1 MGRTRFFCW
10 IDFSMTHPLIPE
22 IIELATPI
30 AAELGLEL
38 VGAVFQTNRKP
49 PVLRVDVRN
58 LADDTSLDDC
68 ERMSRA
74 LEAQLDIQELIS
86 EPYVLEISSPGISR
100 QLTTDREFISF
111 KGFSVIIKT
120 YTPYEGKKEWRGKLQ
135 GRDQQTVYLNQ
146 KGRAIAIP
154 RQLVAKVQLED

>member
-1 MGRTRFFCW
+1 
-10 IDFSMTHPLIPE
+10 MTHPLIPE

-30 AAELGLEL
+30 AAALDLEL

-58 LADDTSLDDC
+58 LDAETSLNDC

-74 LEAQLDIQELIS
+74 LEAQLDTTELIS
-86 EPYVLEISSPGISR
+86 EPYVLEISSPGVSR
-100 QLTTDREFISF
+100 ELTTEREFISF
-111 KGFSVIIKT
+111 KGFSIIVKT
-120 YTPYEGKKEWRGKLQ
+120 YSPYEGKKEWRGKLQ
-135 GRDQQTVYLNQ
+135 GRDEETLYLNQ

>member
-1 MGRTRFFCW
+1 
-10 IDFSMTHPLIPE
+10 MTHPLIPE
-22 IIELATPI
+22 IIELATPV
-30 AAELGLEL
+30 AAALNLEL
-38 VGAVFQTNRKP
+38 VTAVFQTNKKP

-58 LADDTSLDDC
+58 LAGDTSLNDC
-68 ERMSRA
+68 EQMSRA
-74 LEAQLDIQELIS
+74 LEAQLEVKELIS
-86 EPYVLEISSPGISR
+86 EAYVLEISSPGVSR

-111 KGFSVIIKT
+111 KGFSVIVKS

-135 GRDQQTVYLNQ
+135 GRDEETVYLNQ